1 MKKTLI
7 VAAGVICLGVC
18 FTNAEDV
25 AIAFDGPGTKNVNAY
40 ITAKANENT
49 EAQKISEPQ
58 AVRESSTE
66 AVVNPYKDRLIVIKD
81 LLKDLSAKDRVEFM
95 SSIKLING
103 RVASQG
109 YAVLERNGMSSAKID
124 KILLAFEPSESDVRL
139 YTPVNER
146 QMIKTGDL
154 FRGVPEQAKEDF
166 FDNMKFLN
174 GGVASAGTGLLEKA
188 VAPEKLEEIL
198 DTFMPAM
205 RMASDKTKI
214 ISRAKD
220 EACETWIHH
229 DEKTIERNCNPTK
242 KHSCNPSV
250 CK

>member
-7 VAAGVICLGVC
+7 VAAGVICLSVG

-25 AIAFDGPGTKNVNAY
+25 AVAFDGLGKTSVNAY
-40 ITAKANENT
+40 ITARADENK

-58 AVRESSTE
+58 AVKESSRE
-66 AVVNPYKDRLIVIKD
+66 DAVNPYKNRLIVIKD
-81 LLKDLSAKDRVEFM
+81 LLKDLSSKDRVEFM
-95 SSIKLING
+95 STIKLIDG

-109 YAVLERNGMSSAKID
+109 YAVLERNGMSNARID
-124 KILLAFEPSESDVRL
+124 EILLAFESSEAEVRL
-139 YTPVNER
+139 YTPVTER
-146 QMIKTGDL
+146 QMIKIGDL
-154 FRGVPEQAKEDF
+154 LRDVPEQAKEDF

-174 GGVASAGTGLLEKA
+174 GGVASAGTELLEKA
-188 VAPEKLEEIL
+188 VAPGKLNEIL

-205 RMASDKTKI
+205 RMTSNKAKVIT
-214 ISRAKD
+214 RAKD